1 MNSTALDLCCGA
13 GGLSLGL
20 MRAGFD
26 AYGIDADEDA
36 LATHMRHVGPC
47 ERGDLRTWDP
57 PRWVD
62 LVAGGIPCQP
72 FSIAGKGLALED
84 DRYLLPDFLRI
95 ARQAHARAVLIEN
108 VRGLVQKPKAF
119 RAVLDLVSAE
129 YLTTWTVLDA
139 ADYGVPQH
147 RDRLFIVGFRKPE
160 ARARFA
166 WPLATHAPCGD
177 IFGRPPYR
185 TVREALGLGP
195 STFRAGLKE
204 GAKPESPQG
213 MRLLDVDEPAPTI
226 GGQNNADLLDRPAP
240 CVTATEHKS
249 AMNGT
254 QPMGRRRRAS
264 GRLSDA
270 LAMLDRS
277 APTITAG
284 GTEGGGGPEPIPNR
298 ATREELHRAIAE
310 AGLADIVCEPRI
322 APAGHHVLHQM
333 RGAVRLTPEQCA
345 LLQGFPAGWTW
356 TGTKSSQHR
365 QIGNAVPPALAEAVA
380 RSVFAALYG

>member
-26 AYGIDADEDA
+26 AHGVDADEDA
-36 LATHMRHVGPC
+36 LATHARHVGQC

-72 FSIAGKGLALED
+72 FSTAGKGLALED
-84 DRYLLPDFLRI
+84 ERYLLPDFLRI

-119 RAVLDLVSAE
+119 RTVLDTIAAE
-129 YLTTWTVLDA
+129 YLVTWTVLDA

-147 RDRLFIVGFRKPE
+147 RDRLFIVGFREP
-160 ARARFA
+160 AALARFR
-166 WPLATHAPCGD
+166 WPLATHAPRGD

-185 TVREALGLGP
+185 TVREALGLGC
-195 STFRAGLKE
+195 STFRTGLKE

-213 MRLLDVDEPAPTI
+213 MRLLDVDKPAPTI
-226 GGQNNADLLDRPAP
+226 GGQNNADLLDRPTP
-240 CVTATEHKS
+240 CMK
-249 AMNGT
+249 
-254 QPMGRRRRAS
+254 RRRRAS
-264 GRLSDA
+264 ERLSDA
-270 LAMLDRS
+270 LATLNKP
-277 APTITAG
+277 APTIKANTWHEGTSERASQRKG
-284 GTEGGGGPEPIPNR
+284 G
-298 ATREELHRAIAE
+298 ELVAAIEA
-310 AGLADIVCEPRI
+310 AGLADRPATTVQGDPRL
-322 APAGHHVLHQM
+322 AVAGHHDRQQN
-333 RGAVRLTPEQCA
+333 GAVRLTPEQCA

-356 TGTKSSQHR
+356 TGTKSSQHQ
-365 QIGNAVPPALAEAVA
+365 QIGNAVPPALAEAVGRA
-380 RSVFAALYG
+380 VFAALYG